1 MSNRSLRSSHRR
13 RFARRQRGG
22 AAPFGGAPNSP
33 AFGVGNMDTLTGS
46 FGGAS
51 TTGAGSG
58 APVPIS
64 SWGPANAGCD
74 AIPRTETA
82 LHNQANPDIAGT
94 NQFPILGGNMPVS
107 PFSSTVPPI
116 SNAVSMPP
124 ADLNARQ
131 MGGRRQT
138 RRFPHH
144 RHRRG
149 GPCPICGGK
158 RKQRGGGCGC
168 GMMRQNGG
176 AQMALQLSPALLGP
190 GPNPGTY
197 GLASASQCLPP
208 PGGAELRGG
217 NNQMG
222 GRRGKT
228 QRGGSAMSI
237 SSAAPL
243 DNAFPAT
250 PQPSYGAANAFPE
263 SCYKAPGSELPV
275 YNANSTSFNF
285 SPSINAN
292 NTLPPGVNVFNEVNQ
307 QPGRMGA
314 PEPAAAALQGVP
326 ASSQVLGT
334 EAQRGGRRRSRKN
347 SRKNNRKT
355 SRKTSRKTNRKN
367 NRR

>member
-1 MSNRSLRSSHRR
+1 MSNRSLRTSHRH

-58 APVPIS
+58 GPVPIS

-74 AIPRTETA
+74 AIPRTETSI
-82 LHNQANPDIAGT
+82 HNQANPDIAGT

-149 GPCPICGGK
+149 GPCPFCSGK

-168 GMMRQNGG
+168 GGMMRQSGG
-176 AQMALQLSPALLGP
+176 GGQMALQLSPTVLGP

-197 GLASASQCLPP
+197 GIASASQCLPSSGSEDP
-208 PGGAELRGG
+208 RGG
-217 NNQMG
+217 NNQSG

-228 QRGGSAMSI
+228 QRGGSASNI

-243 DNAFPAT
+243 DNAFPMT
-250 PQPSYGAANAFPE
+250 PQPSLGAANAFPE

-275 YNANSTSFNF
+275 YDASSTAFNF
-285 SPSINAN
+285 SPSINSN

-307 QPGRMGA
+307 QSGRMGA
-314 PEPAAAALQGVP
+314 PEPAAAALQGIP
-326 ASSQVLGT
+326 ASSQVP
-334 EAQRGGRRRSRKN
+334 AQRGGRRSRKNNRKNSRKNNRKNSRKN
-347 SRKNNRKT
+347 SRKNNR
-355 SRKTSRKTNRKN
+355 R
-367 NRR
+367 